1 MPFTLGNRHIPT
13 SFASVSLQAQPGS
26 ALPDK
31 LRAIRSAGFDAV
43 ELGMPDLLEFSN
55 KIMGQNGDVDPTDY
69 ATISTAAK
77 TVKGLA
83 AQLELKFMML
93 QPFDHFEG
101 WTKATHQKERAD
113 AFQRARGWMTVMEAA
128 GIDTLQVSQV
138 QMGIPVRRRQK
149 SKD

>member
-1 MPFTLGNRHIPT
+1 MSFAFGNRPNPT
-13 SFASVSLQAQPGS
+13 SFASVSLQARPGS

-43 ELGMPDLLEFSN
+43 ELGMPDLLEYSK
-55 KIMGQNGDVDPTDY
+55 KIMGEDVDPTDY

-77 TVKGLA
+77 SAKGLA
-83 AQLELKFMML
+83 AQLELELMML

-101 WTKATHQKERAD
+101 WTKASHQKERAD

-128 GIDTLQVSQV
+128 GINTLQVSQV
-138 QMGIPVRRRQK
+138 QMGYTGARKRQK